1 VKILLAS
8 SSHLGID
15 LLEHLQNSD
24 HQILGAISSPDQAR
38 GRGQSVGSNE
48 FSAHCQRIDID
59 CYKPGSDQQLSEVL
73 QQTQAELVIT
83 LAYGR
88 LIKANE
94 LQMPKFGWLNV
105 HFSLLPRWRGASPVQ
120 RAIAA
125 GDRETGVTV
134 FKLEEGL
141 DTGPIYST
149 INYALDN
156 KSRSDQVLN
165 HLASLSIKPVNEAL
179 KMIEDGQRPTAQ
191 SGDVVTLAPKILKSE
206 GRIDWSQDSK
216 EIEARIRAFHPW
228 PGAYT
233 LINGKRIG
241 VIEGQVRDNRGVAGE
256 IISLEPLI
264 VASGS
269 SSLEILRVKPEN
281 KKEMSSG
288 EWLRGARISLP
299 CAFE

>member
-1 VKILLAS
+1 
-8 SSHLGID
+8 
-15 LLEHLQNSD
+15 
-24 HQILGAISSPDQAR
+24 
-38 GRGQSVGSNE
+38 
-48 FSAHCQRIDID
+48 
-59 CYKPGSDQQLSEVL
+59 
-73 QQTQAELVIT
+73 
-83 LAYGR
+83 

-94 LQMPKFGWLNV
+94 LQKPKFGWLNV

-125 GDRETGVTV
+125 RDRETGITV

-149 INYALDN
+149 INYPLDS
-156 KSRSDQVLN
+156 KSRSDQVLT

-179 KMIEDGQRPTAQ
+179 KMIEDGQRPTTQ
-191 SGDVVTLAPKILKSE
+191 SGDGVTLAPKILKSE

-233 LINGKRIG
+233 LINGKRIS
-241 VIEGQVRDNRGVAGE
+241 VIEGQVRENKGVAGE

>member
-1 VKILLAS
+1 MKILLAS

-125 GDRETGVTV
+125 RDRETGITV

-149 INYALDN
+149 INYPLDS

-165 HLASLSIKPVNEAL
+165 HLAILSIKPVNEAL

-191 SGDVVTLAPKILKSE
+191 SGDGVTLAPKILKSE

-233 LINGKRIG
+233 LINGKRIS
-241 VIEGQVRDNRGVAGE
+241 VIEGQVRENKGVVGE

>member
-1 VKILLAS
+1 MKILLAS

-125 GDRETGVTV
+125 RDRETGITV

-191 SGDVVTLAPKILKSE
+191 SGDGVTLAPKILKSE

-256 IISLEPLI
+256 IISFEPLI

>member
-1 VKILLAS
+1 MKILLAS

-191 SGDVVTLAPKILKSE
+191 SGDGVTLAPKILKSE

-241 VIEGQVRDNRGVAGE
+241 VIEGQVRDNRGVAGQ

>member
-1 VKILLAS
+1 MKILLAS

-88 LIKANE
+88 LIKASE

-125 GDRETGVTV
+125 RDRETGITV

-191 SGDVVTLAPKILKSE
+191 SGDGVTLAPKILKSE

-256 IISLEPLI
+256 IISFEPLI

>member
-1 VKILLAS
+1 MKILLAS

-94 LQMPKFGWLNV
+94 LQMPNFGWFNV

-165 HLASLSIKPVNEAL
+165 HLAILAIKPVNEAL

-191 SGDVVTLAPKILKSE
+191 SGDGVTLAPKILKSE

-256 IISLEPLI
+256 IISFEPLI

>member
-88 LIKANE
+88 LIKASE

-191 SGDVVTLAPKILKSE
+191 SGDGVTLAPKILKSE

-256 IISLEPLI
+256 IISFEPLI

>member
-1 VKILLAS
+1 MKILLAS

>member
-1 VKILLAS
+1 MKILLAS

-125 GDRETGVTV
+125 GDRETGITV

-165 HLASLSIKPVNEAL
+165 HLAILSIKPVNEAL

-191 SGDVVTLAPKILKSE
+191 SGDGVTLAPKILKSE

-233 LINGKRIG
+233 LINGKRIS
-241 VIEGQVRDNRGVAGE
+241 VIEGQVRENKGVVGE

-281 KKEMSSG
+281 KKEMSSV

>member
-1 VKILLAS
+1 
-8 SSHLGID
+8 
-15 LLEHLQNSD
+15 
-24 HQILGAISSPDQAR
+24 
-38 GRGQSVGSNE
+38 
-48 FSAHCQRIDID
+48 
-59 CYKPGSDQQLSEVL
+59 
-73 QQTQAELVIT
+73 
-83 LAYGR
+83 
-88 LIKANE
+88 
-94 LQMPKFGWLNV
+94 MPKFGWLNV

-191 SGDVVTLAPKILKSE
+191 SGDGVTLAPKILKSE

-256 IISLEPLI
+256 IISFEPLI

>member
-1 VKILLAS
+1 MKILLAS

-24 HQILGAISSPDQAR
+24 HQILGGISSPDQAR

-191 SGDVVTLAPKILKSE
+191 SGDGVTLAPKILKSE

-256 IISLEPLI
+256 IISFEPLI

>member
-15 LLEHLQNSD
+15 LLKHLQNSE
-24 HQILGAISSPDQAR
+24 HQLLGAISSPDQAS
-38 GRGQSVGSNE
+38 GRGQSIGSNE
-48 FSAHCQRIDID
+48 FAAYCQRNDVV
-59 CYKPGSDQQLSEVL
+59 CYKPGSAQQLSEVL

-149 INYALDN
+149 ISYPLDS
-156 KSRSDQVLN
+156 KSRSDEVLT

-179 KMIEDGQRPTAQ
+179 RMIENNQSPTAQ
-191 SGDVVTLAPKILKSE
+191 SGDGVTLAPKILKSE
-206 GRIDWSQDSK
+206 GRIDWSKDSK

-233 LINGKRIG
+233 LIDGKRIG
-241 VIEGQVRDNRGVAGE
+241 VIEGQVRDNKGAAGE

-269 SSLEILRVKPEN
+269 SALEILRVKPEN
-281 KKEMSSG
+281 KKEMSSS

>member
-1 VKILLAS
+1 MKILLAS

-15 LLEHLQNSD
+15 LLKYLQNSE
-24 HQILGAISSPDQAR
+24 HQLLGAISSPDQAS
-38 GRGQSVGSNE
+38 GRGQSISSNE
-48 FSAHCQRIDID
+48 FAAHCHGSDVL
-59 CYKPGSDQQLSEVL
+59 CYKPGSDQKLSEVL

-125 GDRETGVTV
+125 GDRETGITV

-149 INYALDN
+149 INYALDS
-156 KSRSDQVLN
+156 KSRSGQVLN
-165 HLASLSIKPVNEAL
+165 HLAILSIKPVNEAL
-179 KMIEDGQRPTAQ
+179 KMIEDGQRPTVQ
-191 SGDVVTLAPKILKSE
+191 RGDGVTLAPKILKSE

-233 LINGKRIG
+233 LINGKRIS
-241 VIEGQVRDNRGVAGE
+241 VIEGQVRENKGVAGE

-269 SSLEILRVKPEN
+269 SSLEILRVKAEN
-281 KKEMSSG
+281 KKEMSSV

>member
-1 VKILLAS
+1 MKILLAS

-73 QQTQAELVIT
+73 QQTHAELVIT

-94 LQMPKFGWLNV
+94 LQRPKFGWLNV

-125 GDRETGVTV
+125 RDRETGITV

-149 INYALDN
+149 INYPLDS

-165 HLASLSIKPVNEAL
+165 HLAILSIKPVNEAL

-191 SGDVVTLAPKILKSE
+191 SGDGVTLAPKILKSE

-233 LINGKRIG
+233 LINGKRIS
-241 VIEGQVRDNRGVAGE
+241 VIEGQVRENKGVVGE

-281 KKEMSSG
+281 KKEMSSV

>member
-1 VKILLAS
+1 MKILLAS

-15 LLEHLQNSD
+15 LLKYLQNSE
-24 HQILGAISSPDQAR
+24 HQLLGAISSPDRAS
-38 GRGQSVGSNE
+38 GRGQSISSNE
-48 FSAHCQRIDID
+48 FAAHCHGNDVL
-59 CYKPGSDQQLSEVL
+59 CYKPGSDQKLSEVL

-88 LIKANE
+88 LIRANE

-125 GDRETGVTV
+125 GDRETGITV

-149 INYALDN
+149 INYALDS
-156 KSRSDQVLN
+156 KSRSGQVLN
-165 HLASLSIKPVNEAL
+165 HLAILSIKPVNEAL
-179 KMIEDGQRPTAQ
+179 KMIEDGQRPTVQ
-191 SGDVVTLAPKILKSE
+191 SGDGVTLAPKILKSE

-241 VIEGQVRDNRGVAGE
+241 VIEGQVRDNKGVAGK

>member
-1 VKILLAS
+1 MKILLAS

-73 QQTQAELVIT
+73 QQTHAELVIT

-191 SGDVVTLAPKILKSE
+191 SGDGVTLAPKILKSE

-256 IISLEPLI
+256 IISFEPLI

>member
-15 LLEHLQNSD
+15 LLEHLQNSN
-24 HQILGAISSPDQAR
+24 HQLLGAISSPDQAS

-48 FSAHCQRIDID
+48 FAAHCQRNDVV

-191 SGDVVTLAPKILKSE
+191 SGDGVTLAPKILKSE
-206 GRIDWSQDSK
+206 GRINWS
-216 EIEARIRAFHPW
+216 RIQR
-228 PGAYT
+228 
-233 LINGKRIG
+233 KSR
-241 VIEGQVRDNRGVAGE
+241 RG
-256 IISLEPLI
+256 LEPFIPGL
-264 VASGS
+264 V
-269 SSLEILRVKPEN
+269 LTP
-281 KKEMSSG
+281 
-288 EWLRGARISLP
+288 
-299 CAFE
+299 

>member
-1 VKILLAS
+1 MKILLAS

-125 GDRETGVTV
+125 RDRETGITV

-191 SGDVVTLAPKILKSE
+191 SGDGVTPAPKILKSE